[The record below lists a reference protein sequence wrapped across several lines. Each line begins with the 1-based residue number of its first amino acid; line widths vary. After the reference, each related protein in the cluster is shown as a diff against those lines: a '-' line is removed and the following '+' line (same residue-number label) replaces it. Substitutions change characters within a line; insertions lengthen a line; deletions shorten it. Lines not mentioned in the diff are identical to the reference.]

1 MQQML
6 LTKQQIENS
15 FPNAAHR
22 DKAGME
28 IEKDHSLQI
37 TVP

>member
-15 FPNAAHR
+15 LPNAAHP

-28 IEKDHSLQI
+28 TEKDHSLQF